1 MDAMA
6 VAGDASKF
14 VSGITGQAVE
24 WKTQVLHID
33 KIDASSVLVETTL
46 MIKLLNKEPE
56 SGTAVFRL
64 AKVGSGWKLS
74 GVDIFEVR

>member
-1 MDAMA
+1 MDPNN
-6 VAGDASKF
+6 V
-14 VSGITGQAVE
+14 
-24 WKTQVLHID
+24 W
-33 KIDASSVLVETTL
+33 VETNLT
-46 MIKLLNKEPE
+46 IKMLNKEPE